1 MPSSTDRIEKSVILS
16 APRSRVWR
24 AVTDFREF
32 NKWFGVE
39 LTSAFTPGAVV
50 SGNLAVPGYEHLL
63 MTVWVETIDPERT
76 FSFRW
81 HPNATDTSV
90 DYSADATTLVVFTL
104 DEVPEGTRLVVTE
117 SGFDALPES
126 RRVPAFTG
134 NSRGWE
140 SQMKR
145 ISDYLAENPDPLR
158 S

>member
-1 MPSSTDRIEKSVILS
+1 
-16 APRSRVWR
+16 
-24 AVTDFREF
+24 
-32 NKWFGVE
+32 
-39 LTSAFTPGAVV
+39 
-50 SGNLAVPGYEHLL
+50 
-63 MTVWVETIDPERT
+63 MTLQVETIDPERI

-81 HPNATDTSV
+81 HPNAIDTSV

-134 NSRGWE
+134 NSQGWE

-145 ISDYLAENPDPLR
+145 IATYLAENPDPSR